1 MSAYFHATH
10 STVFSGEEEQQ
21 RSSEL
26 HHGAGYLAYEYL
38 LAHYGLEKTVTWRSD
53 RNTGNAALG
62 RPGRAGFPRLPNCGA

>member
-26 HHGAGYLAYEYL
+26 HYGAGYLAYEYL
-38 LAHYGLEKTVTWRSD
+38 LAYYGLEKTVTWWSD
-53 RNTGNAALG
+53 SNTGE
-62 RPGRAGFPRLPNCGA
+62 CGTGKTWPC